1 MSKTKAS
8 KTTHVNNTCM
18 FMKKHIQT
26 HALERTYATN
36 NVSFAALMEV
46 VNNVMHS
53 VHGTKEQRMSPV
65 PVVYIER
72 AGKRG
77 RRECAV

>member
-1 MSKTKAS
+1 
-8 KTTHVNNTCM
+8 
-18 FMKKHIQT
+18 
-26 HALERTYATN
+26 
-36 NVSFAALMEV
+36 MEV